1 MGIQSGDQFVKFGM
15 SEMTGAARTAYLGLV
30 LVFGMSGAALSDG
43 KPRQFHEMPAAASK
57 ILAHPK
63 ASARGVVPIFIEN
76 GQVIINVMINGQGPF
91 PMMFDTGGV
100 EVVTSETATALG
112 LEVKGA
118 GTVRGSGEGAVPMA
132 FTHIKGMHL
141 GDVELSDLDM
151 PVLALP
157 RFFTDRGTRPPLAG
171 LLGYNLLARF
181 AVRLDYESRMLT
193 LTPSRDFHYRGAGAH
208 MPLFT
213 DNTIPVIPAAADGI
227 AGRFE
232 IDTGSSDAIVLQRR
246 FVEQYGFEVRHPGG
260 PHMKVAGA
268 DGIFESIAARLS
280 RFTIANAEIERP
292 VVELPSGG
300 RSGLPRPDVD
310 GSIGYQ
316 ILRQFVITFD
326 YSHRNIWLE
335 RSAAFG
341 MKTVQWKTGFQAV
354 KADDPGFRVITV
366 LPNTPAAAAGINVDD
381 VITEVDG
388 RAAASVGQA
397 EFSGLM
403 RGPDGTVIRLGIV
416 RDGIPYVVTL
426 TLKELL
432 P

>member
-1 MGIQSGDQFVKFGM
+1 
-15 SEMTGAARTAYLGLV
+15 MTGARRTACLGLV
-30 LVFGMSGAALSDG
+30 LVLGMSGAALSRDG
-43 KPRQFHEMPAAASK
+43 KPRQFHEVPAAASK

-63 ASARGVVPIFIEN
+63 ASAARGVVPIFIEN

-118 GTVRGSGEGAVPMA
+118 ETVRGSGEGAVPIS

-141 GDVELSDLDM
+141 GDVELSDLDL

-157 RFFTDRGTRPPLAG
+157 RFSTDRGTRPPLAG
-171 LLGYNLLARF
+171 LLGHNLLARF
-181 AVRLDYESRMLT
+181 AVRLDYESRTLT
-193 LTPSRDFHYRGAGAH
+193 LTPERDFYYRGAGTH
-208 MPLFT
+208 VPLFFA

-246 FVEQYGFEVRHPGG
+246 FVEQSGFEARYPGG
-260 PHMKVAGA
+260 PHMKVGGA
-268 DGIFESIAARLS
+268 DGIFETIAARLS

-292 VVELPSGG
+292 VVELPSDG

-326 YSHRNIWLE
+326 YWHRDIWLE

-366 LPNTPAAAAGINVDD
+366 LPNTPAAAAGISVGD

-403 RGPDGTVIRLGIV
+403 RGPDGTVICLGIV

>member
-1 MGIQSGDQFVKFGM
+1 
-15 SEMTGAARTAYLGLV
+15 MTGAARTACLGLV
-30 LVFGMSGAALSDG
+30 LVFGMWRAALSQ
-43 KPRQFHEMPAAASK
+43 PRQFHELPAAASK
-57 ILAHPK
+57 ALGHPK
-63 ASARGVVPIFIEN
+63 ASAARSVVPIFIEN
-76 GQVIINVMINGQGPF
+76 GQVIINVMINGKGPF

-100 EVVTSETATALG
+100 EVLTSETAIALG

-118 GTVRGSGEGAVPMA
+118 ETIRGSGEGAVPIA

-141 GDVELSDLDM
+141 GDVELSDLDL

-157 RFFTDRGTRPPLAG
+157 RFSTDRGTRPPQAG

-181 AVRLDYESRMLT
+181 AVRLDYESRILT
-193 LTPSRDFHYRGAGAH
+193 LTPLRDFHYRGAGAH
-208 MPLFT
+208 VPLFFT

-246 FVEQYGFEVRHPGG
+246 FVEQYGFEARHPGG
-260 PHMKVAGA
+260 LRMKFGGV
-268 DGIFESIAARLS
+268 DGIFEAIAARLS
-280 RFTIANAEIERP
+280 RFTIANAEIRRP
-292 VVELPSGG
+292 VAELPSDG
-300 RSGLPRPDVD
+300 RSGLPLPDVD

-326 YSHRNIWLE
+326 YSRGDIWLE

-366 LPNTPAAAAGINVDD
+366 LPNTPAAAAGISIGD

-416 RDGIPYVVTL
+416 REGIPHVVTL